1 MKFTSIILIL
11 LTSIFLISC
20 SVNQTYNNI
29 SVSELRKLAKKYG
42 GVYVFNDKF
51 EKEIEKREAER
62 KELRKNTKGKD
73 LGGGLYAVNTKLVNE
88 KLPQILSNGKP
99 YYTLRTYRKAV
110 KLSKEYVNKVID
122 YIGQDDYSKFMPD
135 IGVWSFYLDD
145 NDNIVPIELT
155 ATYDYEVKIYGLFGD
170 EGRGFYMSRKE
181 SRYVPGGNKFIL
193 TNDKFE
199 KVNKNEWNSSKRV
212 IKFSI

>member
-1 MKFTSIILIL
+1 MKFTRVMFLL
-11 LTSIFLISC
+11 LTSLFLIAC

-110 KLSKEYVNKVID
+110 KLSKEYINKVID

-135 IGVWSFYLDD
+135 ISVWSFYLDD

-155 ATYDYEVKIYGLFGD
+155 VTYDYEVKIYGLFGD

-199 KVNKNEWNSSKRV
+199 KVNKNEWNFSKRV
-212 IKFSI
+212 IKF

>member
-1 MKFTSIILIL
+1 MKFTRVMFLL
-11 LTSIFLISC
+11 LTSLFLIAC

-110 KLSKEYVNKVID
+110 KLSKEYINKVID

-181 SRYVPGGNKFIL
+181 SRYVPGGNKFTL

-199 KVNKNEWNSSKRV
+199 KVNKNEWNFSKRV
-212 IKFSI
+212 IKF

>member
-42 GVYVFNDKF
+42 GVYVFNEKF
-51 EKEIEKREAER
+51 EKEIVAKEKIRREAELAIVNAS
-62 KELRKNTKGKD
+62 KTDADMRKNLKGFDTK
-73 LGGGLYAVNTKLVNE
+73 Y
-88 KLPQILSNGKP
+88 PQILSNGKP

-155 ATYDYEVKIYGLFGD
+155 VTYDYEVKIYGLFGD

-199 KVNKNEWNSSKRV
+199 KVNKNE
-212 IKFSI
+212 

>member
-1 MKFTSIILIL
+1 MKFTRAMFLL
-11 LTSIFLISC
+11 LTSLFLIAC

-29 SVSELRKLAKKYG
+29 SVSELRKLAKKHG
-42 GVYVFNDKF
+42 GVYVFNEKF
-51 EKEIEKREAER
+51 EKEIATKEKTRREAELAIVNAS
-62 KELRKNTKGKD
+62 KTDADMRKNLKGFDTK
-73 LGGGLYAVNTKLVNE
+73 Y
-88 KLPQILSNGKP
+88 PQILSNGKP
-99 YYTLRTYRKAV
+99 YYTLRTYRKVV
-110 KLSKEYVNKVID
+110 KLSKEYVDKVID

-155 ATYDYEVKIYGLFGD
+155 VSYDYQVKIYGLFGD
-170 EGRGFYMSRKE
+170 EGRGFYTSRKE

-199 KVNKNEWNSSKRV
+199 KVNKNEWNFSKRV
-212 IKFSI
+212 IKFYI

>member
-1 MKFTSIILIL
+1 LL
-11 LTSIFLISC
+11 LTSLFLIAC

-29 SVSELRKLAKKYG
+29 SVSELRKLAKKHG
-42 GVYVFNDKF
+42 GVYVFNEKF
-51 EKEIEKREAER
+51 EKEIATKEKTRREAELAIVNAS
-62 KELRKNTKGKD
+62 KTDADMRKNLKGFDTK
-73 LGGGLYAVNTKLVNE
+73 Y
-88 KLPQILSNGKP
+88 PQILSNGKP
-99 YYTLRTYRKAV
+99 YYTLRTYRKVV
-110 KLSKEYVNKVID
+110 KLSKEYVDKVID

-155 ATYDYEVKIYGLFGD
+155 VSYDYQVKIYGLFGD
-170 EGRGFYMSRKE
+170 EGRGFYTSRKE

-199 KVNKNEWNSSKRV
+199 KVNKNE
-212 IKFSI
+212 

>member
-29 SVSELRKLAKKYG
+29 SISELRKLAKKYG
-42 GVYVFNDKF
+42 GVYVFNEKF
-51 EKEIEKREAER
+51 EKEIAAKEKIRREAELAIVNAS
-62 KELRKNTKGKD
+62 KTDADMRKNLKGFDTK
-73 LGGGLYAVNTKLVNE
+73 Y
-88 KLPQILSNGKP
+88 PQILSNGKP

-110 KLSKEYVNKVID
+110 KLSKEYINKVID

-199 KVNKNEWNSSKRV
+199 KVNKNEWNFSKRV
-212 IKFSI
+212 IKF

>member
-155 ATYDYEVKIYGLFGD
+155 VSYDYQVKIYGLFGD

-199 KVNKNEWNSSKRV
+199 KVNKNE
-212 IKFSI
+212 

>member
-199 KVNKNEWNSSKRV
+199 KVNKNE
-212 IKFSI
+212 

>member
-1 MKFTSIILIL
+1 MKFTSIMLLL
-11 LTSIFLISC
+11 LTSLFLIAC

-51 EKEIEKREAER
+51 EKEIEKRE
-62 KELRKNTKGKD
+62 KGRSDYMDDFFRNNKRNFKRDD
-73 LGGGLYAVNTKLVNE
+73 LAIMDK

-110 KLSKEYVNKVID
+110 KLSKEYINKVID

-155 ATYDYEVKIYGLFGD
+155 ATYNYEVKIYGLFGD

-199 KVNKNEWNSSKRV
+199 KVNKNEWNFSKRV
-212 IKFSI
+212 IKF

>member
-1 MKFTSIILIL
+1 MKFTRVMFLL
-11 LTSIFLISC
+11 LTSLFLIVC

-29 SVSELRKLAKKYG
+29 SVSELRKLAKKHG
-42 GVYVFNDKF
+42 GVYVFNEKF
-51 EKEIEKREAER
+51 EKEIATKEKTRREAELAIVNAS
-62 KELRKNTKGKD
+62 KTDADMRKNLKGFDTK
-73 LGGGLYAVNTKLVNE
+73 Y
-88 KLPQILSNGKP
+88 PQILSNGKP

-155 ATYDYEVKIYGLFGD
+155 VSYDYQVKIYGLFGD

>member
-155 ATYDYEVKIYGLFGD
+155 VSYDYQVKIYGLFGD

>member
-1 MKFTSIILIL
+1 MKFTRVMFLL
-11 LTSIFLISC
+11 LTSLFLIAC

-29 SVSELRKLAKKYG
+29 SVSELRKLAKKHG

-110 KLSKEYVNKVID
+110 KLSKEYINKVID

-181 SRYVPGGNKFIL
+181 SRYVPGGNKFTL

-199 KVNKNEWNSSKRV
+199 KVNKNEWNFSKRV
-212 IKFSI
+212 IKF

>member
-1 MKFTSIILIL
+1 MKFTRVMFLL
-11 LTSIFLISC
+11 LTSLFLIAC

-99 YYTLRTYRKAV
+99 YYTLRTYRKVV
-110 KLSKEYVNKVID
+110 KLSKEYVDKVID

-155 ATYDYEVKIYGLFGD
+155 VSYDYQVKIYGLFGD

-199 KVNKNEWNSSKRV
+199 KVNKNE
-212 IKFSI
+212 

>member
-1 MKFTSIILIL
+1 MKFNSIIVLL
-11 LTSIFLISC
+11 LTNIFLISC

-29 SVSELRKLAKKYG
+29 SVSELRKLAKKHG
-42 GVYVFNDKF
+42 GVYVFNEKF

-110 KLSKEYVNKVID
+110 KLSKEYINKVID

-155 ATYDYEVKIYGLFGD
+155 VTYDYEVKIYGLFGD

-199 KVNKNEWNSSKRV
+199 KVNKNE
-212 IKFSI
+212 